1 MSSLVRYTANT
12 CRQNEHVSRTKEHRS
27 NGRGAPLYSSFC
39 TRTCLSMIPSILSCY
54 IDSFFL
60 YSLFLY
66 RNKQKANFHKRKK
79 IAGTTSI
86 TRATSTVVKGRIQ
99 ILPTAWSNKRLDG
112 RPNKVTGTVQ
122 QLYRNSVRAVV
133 CLKWNERDTDDKT
146 NTAAAARTLVVTVD
160 PLILLPLLVVVIVQS
175 YL

>member
-1 MSSLVRYTANT
+1 MIWERCDVCLFIIGWDYSIVLLIIIQKKALTDKIKSKKKKERGKKWCEFVRYTANT

-39 TRTCLSMIPSILSCY
+39 TRTCLSTIPSILSCY

-99 ILPTAWSNKRLDG
+99 ILPTA
-112 RPNKVTGTVQ
+112 
-122 QLYRNSVRAVV
+122 
-133 CLKWNERDTDDKT
+133 
-146 NTAAAARTLVVTVD
+146 
-160 PLILLPLLVVVIVQS
+160 
-175 YL
+175 